1 LPRPSRPTAAL
12 VREVSPRIADAELT
26 FLAPER
32 PIDLARAR
40 SQHAAYVDALRE
52 LGIEIVVVPPAP
64 EHPDGVFVEDT
75 CVVVD
80 DLAVLTR
87 PGATSRQG
95 EVASVERV
103 LQERG
108 VTTTT
113 IAAPATL
120 DGGDVLQVGDEVF
133 VGRSQRTD
141 AAGVEA
147 LGSLLA
153 PLGRTVTPIE
163 VSGALH
169 LKTAA
174 TALPDGTIVA
184 VPSWLDV
191 AGFGDRPVV
200 AAPEPAGAN
209 LLLVGETVLV
219 SSGAPRTAELVTA
232 RGFAVVT
239 VEVSE
244 LERAEAGLTCL
255 SVLLPG
261 IDR

>member
-1 LPRPSRPTAAL
+1 LSRPSRPVAAL
-12 VREVSPRIADAELT
+12 VREVSPRITEAELT

-40 SQHAAYVDALRE
+40 SQHAAYVDTLRQ
-52 LGIEIVVVPPAP
+52 LGIEIVAVPPAP

-75 CVVVD
+75 CIVVD

-87 PGATSRQG
+87 PGAASRQG
-95 EVASVERV
+95 EVGSVERV

-108 VTTTT
+108 VTTMT

-133 VGRSQRTD
+133 VGRSRRTD
-141 AAGVEA
+141 AAGVAA
-147 LGSLLA
+147 LASLLA
-153 PLGRTVTPIE
+153 PLGRTVTPID
-163 VSGALH
+163 VAGALH

-174 TALPDGTIVA
+174 TALPDGTLVA

-200 AAPEPAGAN
+200 EAPEPAGAN

-219 SSGAPRTAELVTA
+219 STSAPRTAELVTA
-232 RGFAVVT
+232 RGFEVVT
-239 VEVSE
+239 VDVSE